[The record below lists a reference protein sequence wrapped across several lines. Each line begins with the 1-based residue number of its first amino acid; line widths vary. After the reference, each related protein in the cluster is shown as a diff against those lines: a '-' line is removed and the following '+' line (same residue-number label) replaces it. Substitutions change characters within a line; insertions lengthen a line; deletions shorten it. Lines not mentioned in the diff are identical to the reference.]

1 MNIIR
6 GVVAMLGYTH
16 VRRSTVVYSVV
27 EVGDQIV
34 SEMSVPKPLV
44 KYLTRA
50 FRNAANANLYLVHD
64 RLIGIQTN
72 EAAPN
77 YHSYSRLTALLF
89 VLLSVAMIPLLGLGL
104 LLLGPSIRQLKYAQ
118 AGATLAQQGGLRAN

>member
-1 MNIIR
+1 M
-6 GVVAMLGYTH
+6 
-16 VRRSTVVYSVV
+16 RRSTVVYSVV